1 MRLHKI
7 QDRPWRANRTSVV
20 TSSTGDCF
28 GKKRLLR
35 TRELSFR
42 TPKFFVGLRNLAIK
56 RSFICRIS
64 IGRSTVVSILRQI
77 SRLRCASSRN
87 GNCIFKFCYRCAV
100 TISASV
106 FLLITFETVGAQQ
119 LSNIP
124 GAFSEAGFGV
134 RPSGMGEAY
143 AALSNDANA
152 FLTNPAGLLLGT
164 RPNFTANYANL
175 FGLVPSSY
183 VGLLHPLAKNYALGG
198 GFLFIG
204 DDALSEYTLGVSFAY
219 TPPNIPIGGN
229 EIYFDQMSF
238 GITLKGRWA
247 SFGNNDDGGENRVTG
262 SGGGFGIDL
271 GYIIFLDRNLSLG
284 VVLRD
289 LINTFHWN
297 SSISGEYPEGVP
309 ATLRV
314 GGAYNLDGLTIAFD
328 LRKSLHDDTDN
339 RAHIGVEK
347 IFFDTVVLRAGFSN
361 NLGTADLNRRWTF
374 GMTFLQ
380 GISENYKV
388 GISAAYRVGNVE
400 NQVRF
405 GLDLSW
411 GKPKLRPLGR
421 VY

>member
-1 MRLHKI
+1 VRLSKI
-7 QDRPWRANRTSVV
+7 EYMLLRANAANGAIPTERD
-20 TSSTGDCF
+20 GF
-28 GKKRLLR
+28 GKERPSEDK
-35 TRELSFR
+35 E
-42 TPKFFVGLRNLAIK
+42 FVIPNLDV
-56 RSFICRIS
+56 FCRGEESDGAQIVRRQS
-64 IGRSTVVSILRQI
+64 IASVFADVILRQI
-77 SRLRCASSRN
+77 SRLRCAPSRN
-87 GNCIFKFCYRCAV
+87 DNYMFKSSYLCAV
-100 TISASV
+100 IISASA
-106 FLLITFETVGAQQ
+106 FLLINFVTTGFAQQ

-152 FLTNPAGLLLGT
+152 FLTNPAGLLLGS

-183 VGLLHPLAKNYALGG
+183 VGLLYPMAKNYSLGG
-198 GFLFIG
+198 GFLYIG

-219 TPPNIPIGGN
+219 TPPNIPIGDK

-262 SGGGFGIDL
+262 SGSGFGIDL
-271 GYIIFLDRNLSLG
+271 GYIVFLDRNLSLG

-289 LINTFHWN
+289 LINTFNWN
-297 SSISGEYPEGVP
+297 SSFSGEYSQGVP

-380 GISENYKV
+380 RITENYMV

-411 GKPKLRPLGR
+411 GKPKLKPQGR